1 MNPSS
6 RDTCCS
12 SSPNLSTNPSP
23 PPVLTAPRGHITG
36 PRQYGL
42 TLPGHR
48 RTLSGPPLPPPASL
62 PVLPDPTAHTMSVEV
77 GTPGTPGTTPTQPLT
92 HHFHATPD
100 HATVALQAMNKLRMN
115 SQVRRAFRAF
125 LALLSGRYG
134 VRACV
139 CLFLSI
145 YISIYQI
152 GARIAAIGGTRSS
165 TAMRTL

>member
-1 MNPSS
+1 MEVP
-6 RDTCCS
+6 DGM
-12 SSPNLSTNPSP
+12 
-23 PPVLTAPRGHITG
+23 LTAPRGHITG

-115 SQVRRAFRAF
+115 SQVSLFSDCLLYFILTNIRASHFHPM
-125 LALLSGRYG
+125 L
-134 VRACV
+134 
-139 CLFLSI
+139 I
-145 YISIYQI
+145 PE
-152 GARIAAIGGTRSS
+152 
-165 TAMRTL
+165 

>member
-1 MNPSS
+1 MEVP
-6 RDTCCS
+6 DGM
-12 SSPNLSTNPSP
+12 
-23 PPVLTAPRGHITG
+23 LTAPRGHITG

-115 SQVRRAFRAF
+115 SQLCDIELVAGAVSVFAHRVVLAAASAYFHVMFNSMYLRFSCCCYDRVRLIIIQA
-125 LALLSGRYG
+125 
-134 VRACV
+134 
-139 CLFLSI
+139 
-145 YISIYQI
+145 
-152 GARIAAIGGTRSS
+152 
-165 TAMRTL
+165 